1 MKKTKFLLAAL
12 LIAFTFVSCDTSE
25 NNSSDTNF
33 SENFGAAVSR
43 DFIGQVV
50 DADNHP
56 IQGVNIKI
64 GTTSVQTDVN
74 GVFIINGASVNE
86 KFAYITAKKS
96 GYIDGSRAMVPTS
109 GKNNV
114 RIMLIQDT
122 PLQTIQ
128 SGVTSEVSIYSGTKV
143 VFDGA
148 FMDESG
154 AAYSGSVDVSMFH
167 LTPSDENISK
177 LMPGMLYAETAS
189 GAAAVLETFGMLHV
203 ELRGSNGQK
212 LQIATGHSA
221 QITLRIDD
229 SQLATCPTTIPLW
242 HFDETKGYWK
252 EDGSA
257 TKVGNYYVGNVS
269 HFSWWNCDIP
279 NSSILLTFNFVD
291 ENGSQLSNIIVSVL
305 NSNGYHATGITDNNG
320 QLSGMLPANQIFSL
334 NLYNNNIGAC
344 SPNGIY
350 YSANIGS
357 FNSDTVLP
365 NFVINNQN
373 NISLSSNVVGTLV
386 KCDNTNVTNGYV
398 LLSRLNDFSILPV
411 TDGTFS
417 FNEIFCS
424 NNTHFNLKGIDY
436 DTSQATDSI
445 VYNFVSPITNVGNLP
460 ACNSINEFISYKID
474 NSPTV
479 LLTENLNFQINVFG
493 AVNVSGSN
501 PIFQKNLSVTGQST
515 GSGTNSLTNFHI
527 SGTDFGNI
535 FYGINN
541 TITYNSAPVG
551 PIGTFADVTF
561 NGTFK
566 DSYDVNHYVT
576 GLIHIIRN

>member
-12 LIAFTFVSCDTSE
+12 LIAFAFVSCDTSE

-56 IQGVNIKI
+56 IQSVTIKI

-128 SGVTSEVSIYSGTKV
+128 SGETSEVSIYSGAKV

-148 FMDESG
+148 FMDENG
-154 AAYSGSVDVSMFH
+154 AAYSGAVDVSMFH

-279 NSSILLTFNFVD
+279 NSSIFLTLNFVD
-291 ENGSQLSNIIVSVL
+291 ENGNQLSNINATISNSIGFNVS
-305 NSNGYHATGITDNNG
+305 SFSDNNG
-320 QLSGMLPANQIFSL
+320 QISGRLPANQIFTLKLYDPNFYPCSL
-334 NLYNNNIGAC
+334 NNYYYYSINIG
-344 SPNGIY
+344 P
-350 YSANIGS
+350 
-357 FNSDTVLP
+357 FNSDTVMP
-365 NFVINNQN
+365 IVVNNS
-373 NISLSSNVVGTLV
+373 NILSSNLVGTLV
-386 KCDNTNVTNGYV
+386 KCDNSNVTNGYV
-398 LLSRLNDFSILPV
+398 LLERFGHSSIFPL
-411 TDGTFS
+411 TDGTFN
-417 FNEIFCS
+417 FTTTYCS
-424 NNTHFNLKGIDY
+424 SNTNFRLKGVDY
-436 DTSQATDSI
+436 DSMQQTDLI
-445 VYNFVSPITNVGNLP
+445 NYTFTPTLTNIGNL
-460 ACNSINEFISYKID
+460 
-474 NSPTV
+474 
-479 LLTENLNFQINVFG
+479 LT
-493 AVNVSGSN
+493 
-501 PIFQKNLSVTGQST
+501 
-515 GSGTNSLTNFHI
+515 
-527 SGTDFGNI
+527 
-535 FYGINN
+535 
-541 TITYNSAPVG
+541 
-551 PIGTFADVTF
+551 
-561 NGTFK
+561 
-566 DSYDVNHYVT
+566 
-576 GLIHIIRN
+576 